1 MPKIVNREE
10 VIYNETLRAIGT
22 MFKERSAGY
31 LRNREAQLSY
41 YQRNK
46 EAYIARQKE
55 RYADPEKREQII
67 RRAVEW
73 NRLKRVRPFSEPKDS
88 ERVQNSQK

>member
-10 VIYNETLRAIGT
+10 VTYNETLRAIGM

-31 LRNREAQLSY
+31 LRNRDAQLRY
-41 YQRNK
+41 YQRNR
-46 EAYIARQKE
+46 EVYLARQKE
-55 RYADPEKREQII
+55 RYANPEEREKII

-73 NRLKRVRPFSEPKDS
+73 NRLKRVRPISEPKDS
-88 ERVQNSQK
+88 ECVQNSQN

>member
-10 VIYNETLRAIGT
+10 VIYNEILRAIGT

-31 LRNREAQLSY
+31 LRNREAQLNY

-46 EAYIARQKE
+46 EAYLARQKE
-55 RYADPEKREQII
+55 RYANPEEREKII

-88 ERVQNSQK
+88 GCVQNSQK